1 MSLGSAALA
10 ALRGEFTKMAG
21 EAFDAMFDPDQQEQL
36 ITLTQREDRV
46 LQKGAELQEWLL
58 ARHLARDPCRQP
70 GPSEVVPC
78 PKCGRMGVPDRTD
91 TKPAPR
97 RSRADGGP
105 GLTPRRIRTRAGPQ
119 ELARTKFRCP
129 KCRKV
134 FFPHGRET
142 RPRS

>member
-1 MSLGSAALA
+1 MSLGSAGLA

-58 ARHLARDPCRQP
+58 ARHLARDPSRQP

-78 PKCGRMGVPDRTD
+78 PKCGRMGVPYRTD
-91 TKPAPR
+91 TKPA
-97 RSRADGGP
+97 
-105 GLTPRRIRTRAGPQ
+105 PRRIRTRAGPQ
-119 ELARTKFRCP
+119 ELARTKYRCP
-129 KCRKV
+129 KCRRV